1 MGSMN
6 GNITYRF
13 EVEVVTS
20 AAELESRSGEW
31 AALWTRARFPTV
43 FQRPEW
49 LLPWWRQ
56 LGGGSLLV
64 FCLRHEGRLVGL
76 APFYVSTSAD
86 GSPKVLLMMG
96 TGATDYLDAL
106 ADSEFE
112 DAVAS
117 EIGLLLNGCSAEWDV
132 CDFQQLR
139 AGSVM
144 LSRFR
149 LDDCRDELTVQDVCP
164 SLPLPSEIGRL
175 RESVP
180 GNMLQQLAN
189 YRRRLAQIGDYRFET
204 ADEASFEEI
213 FSALTGMRETRLAG
227 RPQRDTL
234 GRGTVRD
241 FTEAACRGLL
251 SSGRLR
257 LYALRFG
264 RRIVSALCTLKD
276 DLRTYCFLSA
286 SEPAAAQLNPG
297 TLILGHAIEQAIEQ
311 GSSEFDFLR
320 GREAYKY
327 LWGAKGRLNYRRR
340 LLRTD
345 ARSSMDRHRLSELA
359 VP

>member
-20 AAELESRSGEW
+20 VAELESRSGEW
-31 AALWTRARFPTV
+31 AALWARARLPTV

-49 LLPWWRQ
+49 LLPWWRH
-56 LGGGSLLV
+56 LGEGSLLV

-76 APFYVSTSAD
+76 APFCVSTSAD
-86 GSPKVLLMMG
+86 GSTRRLLILG

-106 ADSEFE
+106 ADAEFE

-117 EIGLLLNGCSAEWDV
+117 DIALLLQGYAAEWDV

-139 AGSVM
+139 AGSLL

-149 LDDCRDELTVQDVCP
+149 LDDCRDELTVQEVCP
-164 SLPLPSEIGRL
+164 SLALPPETGRL

-180 GNMLQQLAN
+180 ANMLQQLAY

-204 ADEASFEEI
+204 ADEAGFDEI
-213 FSALTGMRETRLAG
+213 FSALAGMRETRSTG
-227 RPQRDTL
+227 RSRRDTV
-234 GRGTVRD
+234 GRGTARG

-251 SSGRLR
+251 SSGHLR

-264 RRIVSALCTLKD
+264 RRIVSALCAFKD
-276 DLRTYCFLSA
+276 DSRTYCYLSA
-286 SEPAAAQLNPG
+286 SEAAAAQLNPG
-297 TLILGHAIEQAIEQ
+297 TLILGYAIEQAIVQ

-340 LLRTD
+340 LVRTD
-345 ARSSMDRHRLSELA
+345 ARSCMDRNRLSELA